1 MNERRTRGV
10 AAPGEVVAALARARG
25 FVARNGSPLAKL
37 RADVLAGE
45 TPAASGIALVEP
57 RQLGSGAVGPLE
69 EEGEAGVAT
78 TARALAF
85 LDELGS
91 LQHPC
96 AERAA
101 VWLGS
106 TQNPDGS
113 FSRGDEA
120 SEDERLLFTASLAAR
135 LARSGRVR
143 QSVLDAAGEWVAAR
157 FDPERVQRGDWEAI
171 AAFFPFFADHE
182 GELAD
187 AALQWCGRELER
199 GFRTGRFD
207 ALRTARVFV
216 LCAAQALPGAKLDA
230 RELVPTILA
239 QQARDGGFGAPDA
252 PARERVERTLDAML
266 AWVRLR

>member
-1 MNERRTRGV
+1 MRGGRGGGDPGRNEV
-10 AAPGEVVAALARARG
+10 QAALARARE
-25 FVARNGSPLAKL
+25 FVARAGSPLARL

-45 TPAASGIALVEP
+45 APAGRVAALVES
-57 RQLGSGAVGPLE
+57 RQLASGAVGPLE
-69 EEGEAGVAT
+69 EDGEARVAT
-78 TARALAF
+78 TARALVL
-85 LDELGS
+85 LDELGC

-101 VWLGS
+101 IWLAS
-106 TQNPDGS
+106 TQDRDGS
-113 FSRGDEA
+113 FSPGEGA
-120 SEDERLLFTASLAAR
+120 SADARLLFTAALAAR
-135 LARSGRVR
+135 LARTGRVR
-143 QSVLDAAGEWVAAR
+143 QRVVDAAGEWVAPR
-157 FDPERVQRGDWEAI
+157 FSVERVQRGDWGAI

-239 QQARDGGFGAPDA
+239 QQARDGGFGAPDT
-252 PARERVERTLDAML
+252 PDWERVERTLDAML
-266 AWVRLR
+266 ACVRLR